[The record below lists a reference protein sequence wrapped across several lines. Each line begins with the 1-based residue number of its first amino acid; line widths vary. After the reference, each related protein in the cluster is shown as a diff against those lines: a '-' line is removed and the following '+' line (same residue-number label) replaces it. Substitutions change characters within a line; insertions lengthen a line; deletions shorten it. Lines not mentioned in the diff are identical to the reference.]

1 MKNYISFFSVLI
13 ILLINFGCQSAD
25 KKKVA
30 VLTIKK
36 GIFEI
41 TINGFGELNAVKAT
55 QIKVPTKARGSQII
69 VWLASENSIV
79 KKGDVLI
86 RFDGTNYRERIKTE
100 NYNLAKLDLELKKQE
115 IELKKEKS
123 NLEGELK
130 IIAIENKIAKN
141 YGAKDESVFS
151 KNEIIDAEVNLKFLN
166 TKMTHLKDKTLKF
179 KKKAEAELQLL
190 RLKKKTILVKLQQYK
205 DTLDALEVKAPHNGL
220 FVYQKNWRGE
230 KPRVGSRVWTG
241 MKLGKLPDLSIME
254 AKIFILESEA
264 SGLKSNLVCSIV
276 LDSHPQKTFM
286 GKVKGVDAIAKAI
299 EKDSAFKYFETRV
312 SLDKTDSE
320 IMKPGNQVKALIFV
334 HRYTDVIAV
343 PNQAIFYNNK
353 NSYVFVKNKK
363 GFEPRNIKTGIRS
376 LSRTIIDDGLSVDEQ
391 ISLGNPDQEDK

>member
-1 MKNYISFFSVLI
+1 MKNYIFYFSVLI
-13 ILLINFGCQSAD
+13 ILLTNFGCNSTT
-25 KKKVA
+25 KKMIA
-30 VLTIKK
+30 IMTIKK
-36 GIFEI
+36 GMFEI

-55 QIKVPTKARGSQII
+55 QIKVPTKARGSQFI

-100 NYNLAKLDLELKKQE
+100 NYNLAKLDLELKNQE

-130 IIAIENKIAKN
+130 VIAIEKEIAKN
-141 YGAKDESVFS
+141 YGAKDETVFS
-151 KNEIIDAEVNLKFLN
+151 RNEIIDAEVNLKFLN
-166 TKMTHLKDKTLKF
+166 IKMTHLKGKILEF
-179 KKKAEAELQLL
+179 KKKSEAELQLL
-190 RLKKKTILVKLQQYK
+190 RLKKKTVLMKLQQYK
-205 DTLDALEVKAPHNGL
+205 ETLDALEVKAPHNGL

-264 SGLKSNLVCSIV
+264 SGLKNDLICSIV

-299 EKDSAFKYFETRV
+299 EKDSTFKYFETRV

-320 IMKPGNQVKALIFV
+320 IMKPGCQVNALIFI
-334 HRYTDVIAV
+334 HRYTDVIAI

-376 LSRTIIDDGLSVDEQ
+376 LSRTIINDGLSVDEQ